1 MSRTL
6 HLAEQLIS
14 RRSVTPE
21 DAQCQE
27 ILAQRLQ
34 SLGFECEPLPSG
46 PAEFRVSNLWA
57 RRPGRLHGQAAG
69 RTIVFAGHTDVVP
82 TGPLDQWT
90 SDPFTPTHR
99 DGKLYGRG
107 AADMKTSIAS
117 FVVAIEEFL
126 AADPDPALS
135 IALLVTSDEE
145 GPAVDGTVVVC
156 EQLAAR
162 GERLDFCIVGEPTSV
177 ERVGDMIKNGRRGSM
192 SGKLVVEGVQG
203 HIAYPQLARNPIH
216 QALPALAELAAVE
229 WDRGNE
235 FFPPTSFQISNVH
248 GGTGAT
254 NVIPGSVVIDFNFRY
269 STESTPDGLQQ
280 RVEEVLNRHGLDY
293 ELDWTVGGLPF
304 LTRPGEL
311 VTAVQEAIR
320 AETGL
325 ETELSTTG
333 GTSDGRFISRICPQ
347 VIELGPVNATIHKI
361 DEHVRVADIEPL
373 KNIYRRVLKN
383 LEAAVATGIGQ
394 PNAVAAEAAQ
404 KPQEDA

>member
-1 MSRTL
+1 MRTL

-14 RRSVTPE
+14 RRSVTPD

-34 SLGFECEPLPSG
+34 PLGFHCEHIPSG
-46 PAEFRVSNLWA
+46 PEGSRVSNLWA
-57 RRPGRLHGQAAG
+57 RRAGRLHGQPAG
-69 RTIVFAGHTDVVP
+69 RTMVFAGHTDVVP
-82 TGPLDQWT
+82 TGPMDQWT

-135 IALLVTSDEE
+135 IALLITSDEE

-156 EQLAAR
+156 EQLRSR

-192 SGKLVVEGVQG
+192 SGKLVVQGVQG

-216 QALPALAELAAVE
+216 QALPALAELAAIE

-280 RVEEVLNRHGLDY
+280 RTEAVLNRHGLDY

-304 LTRPGEL
+304 LTRPGDL
-311 VTAVQEAIR
+311 VTAVQAAIR
-320 AETGL
+320 AETGI

-333 GTSDGRFISRICPQ
+333 GTSDGRFISAICPQ

-373 KNIYRRVLKN
+373 KNIYRRVLEN
-383 LEAAVATGIGQ
+383 LER
-394 PNAVAAEAAQ
+394 PL
-404 KPQEDA
+404 